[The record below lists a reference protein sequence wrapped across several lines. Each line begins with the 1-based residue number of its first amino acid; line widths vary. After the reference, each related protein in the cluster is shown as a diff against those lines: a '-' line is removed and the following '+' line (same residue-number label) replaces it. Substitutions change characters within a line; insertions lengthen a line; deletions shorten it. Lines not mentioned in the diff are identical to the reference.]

1 MKRIDIVDPAP
12 ILTLVIDRVPIT
24 ITYRYTTNAWKVH
37 HDDPDV
43 RDAYEMMFRDAI
55 DGVWSILEGYAAYP
69 RLDRIEELA
78 KTWNVRVRGM
88 TALRTWL
95 AQNTPSANRLY

>member
-1 MKRIDIVDPAP
+1 MDPAP

-24 ITYRYTTNAWKVH
+24 ITYRYATDTWTVH
-37 HDDPDV
+37 HDDPEV
-43 RDAYEMMFRDAI
+43 RDAYETMFRDAT
-55 DGVWSILEGYAAYP
+55 DGVWSLLNRYAPHP